1 MKTYLIL
8 DITTPFSHPLD
19 ISTINRVCKFTLFA
33 ICESKL
39 RCITYNNH
47 YLD

>member
-8 DITTPFSHPLD
+8 DITISFSHRLD

-39 RCITYNNH
+39 
-47 YLD
+47 